1 MTSIRG
7 WNEKLESST
16 LKGIDWYEKL
26 AGVIDN
32 EILFLKNVNNA
43 YLWEILNKQSLNYIY
58 KYCLNSPWLHQFS
71 LAVLCAT
78 DRNLAPSSINNMM
91 STLNARLQDIF
102 KAFEL
107 KQIEDLNYTHIH
119 QYLSGEICKDH
130 SDRQRQMFISY
141 YKSFLFNVSKWVKN
155 RVPLEQQEYFTKF
168 LLPEFPF
175 DNRDYKSRSLAVTS
189 AQKKRKERSSAIAPL
204 LPSIRAECHFRWNQV
219 KRLREITNEV
229 IKKVENERL
238 ILPFPFNYE
247 ESEHLNERLFF
258 TLNMN
263 SDSEY
268 YLEFIESVNLL
279 DGSQGEGLW
288 FFEILKNR
296 LLGAWSN
303 LASDERIKEG
313 ITFLEKWGYDT
324 KENMRP
330 FQSSNRGVLTQGF
343 SLTRSQQYNKS
354 RLFINV
360 EPLYIACMFAI
371 FAMDIQSYS
380 GARINEI
387 LQVSYDRDC
396 CVITE
401 DKKETSTK
409 RNYIFRLIPKGRD
422 TEENYYMPETVFK
435 SLLMIVKELK
445 LHYNSDTLPYVNY
458 SLFSRKHLINNER
471 KFVFQYN
478 KQHINQKT
486 LNSVIRFLT
495 HGLIIQTEEGK
506 QVILTTHLLR
516 HAFATHAAQTEK
528 LPIDI
533 VRQLLHQKDE
543 SVTSYYAAPTHV
555 QISGTIE
562 SLHDNWM
569 TYIDIQQGIQRSP
582 RELREIF
589 EEYKE
594 KVGTVSKVVG
604 GICTIDS
611 VCPTK
616 MACMGCAAKV
626 PQPEFRHEI
635 EQYHDWA
642 QESERRFVQ
651 LGLEVEAKKMKLAM
665 RRAKLELREI
675 EGIEMYTKDESYEP
689 NIQFKTK
696 N

>member
-1 MTSIRG
+1 MTSEIIEGR
-7 WNEKLESST
+7 
-16 LKGIDWYEKL
+16 DWYEKL
-26 AGVIDN
+26 EGVLDK
-32 EILFLKNVNNA
+32 EILFLKNVNDE
-43 YLWEILNKQSLNYIY
+43 YLWDILNKQSLNYIY
-58 KYCLNSPWLHQFS
+58 KNCLNRPWLNQFS

-78 DRNLAPSSINNMM
+78 DRNLSPASINNML
-91 STLNARLQDIF
+91 STLNARFQDIF
-102 KAFEL
+102 ISLEL
-107 KQIEDLNYTHIH
+107 NQIEDLNYTHIH
-119 QYLSGEICKDH
+119 LYISGEICKHH

-155 RVPLEQQEYFTKF
+155 RIDLEQQEYFTSF

-175 DNRDYKSRSLAVTS
+175 DNRDYKSRGLAVTS
-189 AQKKRKERSSAIAPL
+189 AQKKRKDESSAVAPL
-204 LPSIRAECHFRWNQV
+204 LPSIRAECHLRWNQV

-229 IKKVENERL
+229 IKKVQNENL
-238 ILPFPFNYE
+238 PLPFSFNYE
-247 ESEHLNERLFF
+247 ESEHLNERLYF
-258 TLNMN
+258 TLNKN
-263 SDSEY
+263 LDNEFY
-268 YLEFIESVNLL
+268 IEFIESKNLL
-279 DGSQGEGLW
+279 DGSQGDGLW

-303 LASDERIKEG
+303 LASNKRKTEG
-313 ITFLEKWGYDT
+313 ISFLEKWGHDT
-324 KENMRP
+324 EENIHP
-330 FQSSNRGVLTQGF
+330 FQSRNPGVLTQGF
-343 SLTRSQQYNKS
+343 ILTRSQQYNGS

-387 LQVSYDRDC
+387 LQVSYDPDC
-396 CVITE
+396 CFIT
-401 DKKETSTK
+401 DDGKNTTTK
-409 RNYIFRLIPKGRD
+409 RNYIFKLIPKGRE
-422 TEENYYMPETVFK
+422 TEENYYMPESVFK

-445 LHYNSDTLPYVNY
+445 NHYNSDTLPQVNY
-458 SLFSRKHLINNER
+458 SISSRKHLISNER

-478 KQHINQKT
+478 NQHVNQFT
-486 LNSVIRFLT
+486 LNSIIRFLT
-495 HGLIIQTEEGK
+495 HGLIIQSVEGK

-543 SVTSYYAAPTHV
+543 SVTGYYAAPTHV
-555 QISGTIE
+555 QISGTID

-569 TYIDIQQGIQRSP
+569 TYIDIQQEILRSP
-582 RELREIF
+582 KELKEIY

-594 KVGTVSKVVG
+594 KVGTMSKVVG

-635 EQYHDWA
+635 EQYYAWA
-642 QESERRFVQ
+642 QESEKRFKE
-651 LGLEVEAKKMKLAM
+651 LGLELEAKKMKLAM
-665 RRAKLELREI
+665 RRTKLELREI
-675 EGIEMYTKDESYEP
+675 DGIEMYIKDESYEP
-689 NIQFKTK
+689 NIQFQKE